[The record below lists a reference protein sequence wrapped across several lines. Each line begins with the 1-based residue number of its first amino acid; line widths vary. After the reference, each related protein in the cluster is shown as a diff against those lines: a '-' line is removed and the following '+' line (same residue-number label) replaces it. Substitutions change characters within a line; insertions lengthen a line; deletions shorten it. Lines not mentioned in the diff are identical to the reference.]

1 MIPLKVSH
9 KTWVYWYEI
18 SLNVLLFMILGFTVG
33 FFIFSIHWMPTLLLS
48 LAGVLA
54 GAWIGTRNA
63 KKKTQRSQKEI

>member
-1 MIPLKVSH
+1 
-9 KTWVYWYEI
+9 
-18 SLNVLLFMILGFTVG
+18 MILGFTVG
-33 FFIFSIHWMPTLLLS
+33 FFNFSIHWMPTLLLS